1 MNTLKT
7 AFLLTALTLLLVLL
21 GSHWGENGMIFAFI
35 IAAAMN
41 FFSYFYSDK
50 LALRMYRAQP
60 VTREQLP
67 RAYAVVERMT
77 QRLGLPMPKIYVIP
91 TDAPNAFA
99 TGRNPKH
106 ASVAVTHGILQLL
119 NDDELEGVLAH
130 ELGHVKNR
138 DILTSSIAATLAGA
152 IVLLARMTWWAEM
165 FGGFGGGGRDRR
177 GGGVSALFMLILA
190 PIAAMLIQLAV
201 SRSRE
206 YEADATGA
214 HITGNPYA
222 LASALE
228 KLDAYSKRMPMLGSP
243 STAHLFIVQP
253 LLSRGDFANLFST
266 HPPIA
271 KRIERLIGRP
281 SVYGAPAAL
290 NTAKAVRPNRLPPLT
305 RIRSSRC
312 LLHARSLRRPSQP
325 IRALA
330 GVDEFLH
337 FPFRQIDRRHLPAA
351 FARHIRD
358 LAIRPDENLLRVR
371 CDADRA
377 RQLQRPHIDHRHFVL
392 RWNREQQPLSIRGR
406 RASIAEYPADPPTS
420 SPVSLR
426 CRSPPAVVWSD
437 PM

>member
-7 AFLLTALTLLLVLL
+7 TFLLTALTLLLVLI
-21 GSHWGENGMIFAFI
+21 GSHWGENGAILAFV
-35 IAAAMN
+35 IAAGMN

-50 LALRMYRAQP
+50 LALAAYRAQP

-67 RAYAVVERMT
+67 RAYEVVERMT

-99 TGRNPKH
+99 TGRNPQH

-130 ELGHVKNR
+130 ELGHVRNR

-152 IVLLARMTWWAEM
+152 ITLIARMGYWAEM
-165 FGGFGGGGRDRR
+165 FGGFGGGGDRRR
-177 GGGVSALFMLILA
+177 GGGISTLFLLILA

-228 KLDAYSKRMPMLGSP
+228 KLDAYSKRIPMPGSP
-243 STAHLFIVQP
+243 TTAHLFIVQP
-253 LLSRGDFANLFST
+253 LLTRGDFANLFST
-266 HPPIA
+266 HPPIR

-281 SVYGAPAAL
+281 SVHGP
-290 NTAKAVRPNRLPPLT
+290 
-305 RIRSSRC
+305 
-312 LLHARSLRRPSQP
+312 Q
-325 IRALA
+325 
-330 GVDEFLH
+330 
-337 FPFRQIDRRHLPAA
+337 
-351 FARHIRD
+351 
-358 LAIRPDENLLRVR
+358 
-371 CDADRA
+371 
-377 RQLQRPHIDHRHFVL
+377 
-392 RWNREQQPLSIRGR
+392 
-406 RASIAEYPADPPTS
+406 
-420 SPVSLR
+420 
-426 CRSPPAVVWSD
+426 
-437 PM
+437 